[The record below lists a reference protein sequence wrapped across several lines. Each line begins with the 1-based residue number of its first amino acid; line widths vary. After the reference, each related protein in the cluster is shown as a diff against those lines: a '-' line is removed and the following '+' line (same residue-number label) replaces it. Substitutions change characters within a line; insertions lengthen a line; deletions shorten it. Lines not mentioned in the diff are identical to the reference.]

1 MLINQG
7 CYKFN
12 KILDLETDRCYY
24 RPMIRYELP
33 HNWILYDRVTT
44 IDALVQAKASIIS
57 LTNIPFQKQW
67 AQQLQIVQLKREVA
81 GTSRIEG
88 ADFTEGELDAAMN
101 ESIEQL
107 HTRSQ
112 RQAIAT
118 VKAYKW
124 IAALDNDRPVT
135 EDLISNIHR
144 IIITDADDDHCPPGV
159 LRKKDQNVI
168 FGVPQHRGC
177 EGGAP
182 CQDAFTRLCQA
193 INQDFR
199 DHDPLIQALA
209 AHYHF
214 AAMHPFLDGNGRTA
228 RALEALML
236 QKIGL
241 RDSLFIAMSNYY
253 YEEKNSYLATLA
265 SVRANNHDL
274 TPFILFGLKG
284 VAIQCQRLF
293 EEIKKNISKALFK
306 DVMYNLFIRLQ
317 SSRKRVIAERQVEIL
332 KVLLESPQIL
342 DTLHKRVRHLYQ
354 SLKNP
359 RKAFVRDLSSL
370 MGLRAISVKEDQE
383 VYTFSVR
390 LEWATEITESEFF
403 RHSKELPK
411 AKSHSFL

>member
-1 MLINQG
+1 
-7 CYKFN
+7 
-12 KILDLETDRCYY
+12 
-24 RPMIRYELP
+24 MIHYQLP
-33 HNWILYDRVTT
+33 QNWILYDKTA
-44 IDALVQAKASIIS
+44 ILDELVQAKAAMVS
-57 LTNIPFQKQW
+57 LTNIPYQKQW
-67 AQQLQIVQLKREVA
+67 AEQLQIVQLKREVA

-88 ADFTEGELDAAMN
+88 ADFTEGELDAAIN
-101 ESIEQL
+101 ETIEQL

-112 RQAIAT
+112 RQAAAT

-124 IAALDNDRPVT
+124 IAALENDRPIT

-144 IIITDADDDHCPPGV
+144 IIVTDADDDHCPPGV
-159 LRKKDQNVI
+159 LRKNDQNVI
-168 FGVPQHRGC
+168 FGIPKHRGC
-177 EGGAP
+177 EGGP
-182 CQDAFTRLCQA
+182 QCQKAFSLLCQA
-193 INQDFR
+193 INQNFR

-214 AAMHPFLDGNGRTA
+214 ASMHPFLDGNGRTA

-236 QKIGL
+236 QKVGL

-265 SVRANNHDL
+265 EVRANGHDL

-284 VAIQCQRLF
+284 VAVQCQRLF
-293 EEIKKNISKALFK
+293 EEIRKNISKALFK

-332 KVLLESPQIL
+332 KVLLDGPQIL
-342 DTLHKRVRHLYQ
+342 DNLHKKVHHLYKKL
-354 SLKNP
+354 SNP
-359 RKAFVRDLSSL
+359 TKAFYRDVNNLIAL
-370 MGLRAISVKEDQE
+370 KAIS
-383 VYTFSVR
+383 YTKNQNIYNMFVR

-403 RHSKELPK
+403 HQSNELPK